1 MINVD
6 PRRPRGIVWIAS
18 YPKSG
23 NTWMRMFLYQ
33 LMRIMGGHPREPD
46 ELNKLDRSSMY
57 EARLYGLFQQAL
69 GKPLGDATLAEVSR
83 VRQHVH
89 ATIAERVNNIA
100 LVKTHNVLG
109 EIYDVPIINTSV
121 SVGAIYIVRDPR
133 DVASSLARHLGAS
146 TDEAIRVLG
155 KSGYATRNTE
165 ESAFETW
172 GSWSEHILSWTMT
185 PSDALLLVRYED
197 MQARPI
203 ETFTAV
209 VKHLGQSP
217 TPEQIAEAVEL
228 STFEK
233 LKDQEEQYDFRERS
247 PRSDRFFVSGEAGG
261 WREKLSDAQ
270 VETIVE
276 DHRAQMQK
284 NGYLDN

>member
-155 KSGYATRNTE
+155 RSGYATRNTE
-165 ESAFETW
+165 ESAFET
-172 GSWSEHILSWTMT
+172 
-185 PSDALLLVRYED
+185 
-197 MQARPI
+197 
-203 ETFTAV
+203 
-209 VKHLGQSP
+209 
-217 TPEQIAEAVEL
+217 
-228 STFEK
+228 
-233 LKDQEEQYDFRERS
+233 
-247 PRSDRFFVSGEAGG
+247 
-261 WREKLSDAQ
+261 
-270 VETIVE
+270 
-276 DHRAQMQK
+276 
-284 NGYLDN
+284 